1 MKKFTG
7 ILFGSFLLSATVFAG
22 GIVTNT
28 NQSAAWAR
36 YFSRYATTDIDAVYF
51 NPAGLGKLEQGF
63 HFSINNQSIFQTQ
76 TITNDFPYLKYG
88 PEYIGDVKAPLFPS
102 IYGAFKTGKFT
113 ISLGFNPIGGGG
125 GATFNNGL
133 PSFELMSGV
142 QLVSSLNAQGI
153 PTTQYSSNTYF
164 EGTSIYWGIQAGL
177 TYEIND
183 MFSIFAGARYVSALN
198 TYSGSLTDLMI
209 DPYAPPIND
218 GSMIRADQF
227 FTTAADTYGQIS
239 SGSLA
244 AYTDLKN
251 GIDDGSLNPGDPL
264 DNQGYIDFLTA
275 LGIYKDGMKNYE
287 AAGTFL
293 IASYVT
299 KEKSDEAAAT
309 ATLVT
314 DQGVEVKQTGS
325 GVTPIVGAH
334 VSLGENID
342 IAVKYEFKTKLEL
355 TNQTTKDFLMGY
367 DSVGNPI
374 TMFPDGGKTN
384 ADMPALLSGG
394 INFRL
399 LKGLQLSAGFEY
411 YWDKNVN
418 WDGREKLIN
427 SNSYNVNFSAGYNFG
442 KFMISAA
449 YNYANI
455 GVSQDYQSDLS
466 YSLNSSS
473 IGFGGAWNITEN
485 VRLNAGYTMVMY
497 QDESV
502 PYGSDPVVFTQ
513 SYAKDTKIF
522 AIGIDFSF

>member
-1 MKKFTG
+1 MKKLTS
-7 ILFGSFLLSATVFAG
+7 ILLGSFLLSGVVFAG

-51 NPAGLGKLEQGF
+51 NPAGLGKLDQGF

-76 TITNDFPYLKYG
+76 TITNDFSYLRYG
-88 PEYIGDVKAPLFPS
+88 PEYVGDVKAPLFPS

-142 QLVSSLNAQGI
+142 TLLSSLNQQGI
-153 PTTQYSSNTYF
+153 PTSEYSSDIYF

-183 MFSIFAGARYVSALN
+183 MFSIFAGARYVSAVN
-198 TYSGSLTDLMI
+198 TYAGHLNDLMVN
-209 DPYAPPIND
+209 PYAPPIND
-218 GSMIRADQF
+218 GSMVRADEF
-227 FTTAADTYGQIS
+227 FNTAATIYGQLS
-239 SGSLA
+239 DGSTA
-244 AYTDLKN
+244 AYQDLYA
-251 GIDDGSLNPGDPL
+251 GIVDQTIDPTAPL
-264 DNQGYIDFLTA
+264 DNPDYIALLTA
-275 LGIYKDGMKNYE
+275 MGLYEDGMNNGT

-293 IASYVT
+293 VAGIVT
-299 KEKSDEAAAT
+299 KGKSEESAAT

-314 DQGVEVKQTGS
+314 DQEVEVKQTGS

-342 IAVKYEFKTKLEL
+342 LAVKYEFQTKLEL

-367 DSVGNPI
+367 DSVGNPV

-384 ADMPALLSGG
+384 ADMPSMLSGG
-394 INFRL
+394 VNFRL

-411 YWDKNVN
+411 YWDKKVN
-418 WDGREKLIN
+418 WDGREELIDN
-427 SNSYNVNFSAGYNFG
+427 NSYNVNFSAGYNFG
-442 KFMISAA
+442 KFIISAA
-449 YNYANI
+449 YNYANM
-455 GVSQDYQSDLS
+455 GVNKDYQSDLS
-466 YSLNSSS
+466 YSLNSST
-473 IGFGGAWNITEN
+473 IGFGGAWNITEK
-485 VRLNAGYTMVMY
+485 VRLNAGYSWTIY

-502 PYGSDPVVFTQ
+502 PAGDPVIFTQ
-513 SYAKDTKIF
+513 SYGKDTKIF
-522 AIGIDFSF
+522 AVGVDFSF